1 VSDTCAAEV
10 LYLPP
15 SQTLQAADD
24 IAVVLYMPAAQ
35 AATEL
40 PDPVSP
46 AAPTQS
52 SKASDASGLPVLAGQ
67 VSHVSDTCAAE
78 VLYLPPSQALHV
90 ADPVDA
96 LNVPA
101 TQAATVPPSGPVYPT
116 FAVQS
121 TKASDASGLPVL
133 AGQESH
139 VSDTC
144 AAEVLYL
151 PPSQTLQAADDI
163 AVVLYVPA
171 THATTESP
179 DPV

>member
-1 VSDTCAAEV
+1 
-10 LYLPP
+10 
-15 SQTLQAADD
+15 
-24 IAVVLYMPAAQ
+24 M
-35 AATEL
+35 
-40 PDPVSP
+40 
-46 AAPTQS
+46 
-52 SKASDASGLPVLAGQ
+52 LAGHE
-67 VSHVSDTCAAE
+67 SHVSDTCATE
-78 VLYLPPSQALHV
+78 VLYLPPSQALHA

-121 TKASDASGLPVL
+121 TKASDASGLHVL

-144 AAEVLYL
+144 ATEVLYL
-151 PPSQTLQAADDI
+151 PPSQTLQGADDI
-163 AVVLYVPA
+163 VVVLYVPA
-171 THATTESP
+171 AQAATELP